1 LKGID
6 AVEQAI
12 EEDKRLW
19 NRSEEK
25 RQIQQYMN
33 SRGRFINKL
42 LASNEE
48 DPVAQYNDILE
59 NLQSVMNDISNR
71 PAMKGEKFINLDCS
85 KLKNSL
91 LDHVN
96 EIQQMIF
103 TNLVREA
110 KRDLN
115 SLLDEWTSI
124 NDTLRKPANEFPT
137 LKTNKALYDD
147 VLAKMPQYDAAREPI
162 RIKFKFIQ
170 QREEDIQNNELTE
183 DDKANLGLLD
193 EKFQEFQDNLDEC
206 QKTIKRC
213 QALLRKDVEDQMEDF
228 KKDCVDLK
236 NAFRQNA
243 PTSYDKENKAKAEDN
258 VRSFEKLG
266 DYKNQTIFL
275 RGREEELKFGLD
287 IFDLEQGS
295 YPEIVQ
301 VEKEIEFLN
310 DMWSIKRDWDIKW
323 DELKEVQFYKL
334 PV

>member
-1 LKGID
+1 
-6 AVEQAI
+6 
-12 EEDKRLW
+12 
-19 NRSEEK
+19 
-25 RQIQQYMN
+25 MN

-124 NDTLRKPANEFPT
+124 NDTLRKPANELPT

-193 EKFQEFQDNLDEC
+193 EKF
-206 QKTIKRC
+206 
-213 QALLRKDVEDQMEDF
+213 
-228 KKDCVDLK
+228 
-236 NAFRQNA
+236 
-243 PTSYDKENKAKAEDN
+243 
-258 VRSFEKLG
+258 
-266 DYKNQTIFL
+266 
-275 RGREEELKFGLD
+275 
-287 IFDLEQGS
+287 
-295 YPEIVQ
+295 
-301 VEKEIEFLN
+301 
-310 DMWSIKRDWDIKW
+310 
-323 DELKEVQFYKL
+323 
-334 PV
+334 